1 MSELRIMEYQGK
13 YRIES
18 GRQDG
23 EKWWADKIRRKVW
36 DKGSKMWVVE
46 EKDRNFSLPLGDI
59 ENARGIIKEFV
70 LALGIDMAFKKAE
83 VNPQPTEDVPF

>member
-23 EKWWADKIRRKVW
+23 EKWWADRIRKKVW
-36 DKGSKMWVVE
+36 NKEAHAFEIED
-46 EKDRNFSLPLGDI
+46 KDRNLSLPLGDL
-59 ENARGIIKEFV
+59 ESAKV
-70 LALGIDMAFKKAE
+70 LFANLAIGLGIEIYTNGDYKPPE
-83 VNPQPTEDVPF
+83 QEDVPF

>member
-23 EKWWADKIRRKVW
+23 DKWWADRIRKKVW
-36 DKGSKMWVVE
+36 NKEAHAFEIED
-46 EKDRNFSLPLGDI
+46 KDRNLSLPLGDLASAKAI
-59 ENARGIIKEFV
+59 LTDLELMLRTEKE
-70 LALGIDMAFKKAE
+70 E
-83 VNPQPTEDVPF
+83 TPQEDVPF

>member
-23 EKWWADKIRRKVW
+23 DKWWADRIRKKVW
-36 DKGSKMWVVE
+36 NKETRAFEIED
-46 EKDRNFSLPLGDI
+46 KDRNLSIPLGDLESAKAI
-59 ENARGIIKEFV
+59 LAGLELMLRTEKE
-70 LALGIDMAFKKAE
+70 
-83 VNPQPTEDVPF
+83 QPAQADVPF

>member
-23 EKWWADKIRRKVW
+23 DKWWADRIRKKVW
-36 DKGSKMWVVE
+36 NKETRTFEIED
-46 EKDRNFSLPLGDI
+46 KDRNLSISLGNMESARALIIGLAYDLGLKAYPI
-59 ENARGIIKEFV
+59 EV
-70 LALGIDMAFKKAE
+70 DTQ
-83 VNPQPTEDVPF
+83 QPDNSVPF

>member
-23 EKWWADKIRRKVW
+23 DKWWADRIRKKVW
-36 DKGSKMWVVE
+36 NKEAHAFEIED
-46 EKDRNFSLPLGDI
+46 KDRNLSLPLGDL
-59 ENARGIIKEFV
+59 ESA
-70 LALGIDMAFKKAE
+70 KAILTDLE
-83 VNPQPTEDVPF
+83 LMLRTEPAQPPEDLPF

>member
-36 DKGSKMWVVE
+36 DKESRTWVIE
-46 EKDRNFSLPLGDI
+46 DKDRNFSLPLGDLN
-59 ENARGIIKEFV
+59 NARQI
-70 LALGIDMAFKKAE
+70 LADLANNIQGE
-83 VNPQPTEDVPF
+83 QPTEPQPTEDVPF

>member
-36 DKGSKMWVVE
+36 DKESKTWVVE
-46 EKDRNFSLPLGDI
+46 EKDRNLSLPLGDLN
-59 ENARGIIKEFV
+59 NARQI
-70 LALGIDMAFKKAE
+70 LADLANNIQGE
-83 VNPQPTEDVPF
+83 QQPTEPQTSDVPF

>member
-23 EKWWADKIRRKVW
+23 DKWWADRIRKKVW
-36 DKGSKMWVVE
+36 NKEAHAFELED
-46 EKDRNFSLPLGDI
+46 KDRNLSISLGNMESARALIIGLAYDLGLKAYPI
-59 ENARGIIKEFV
+59 EV
-70 LALGIDMAFKKAE
+70 DTQ
-83 VNPQPTEDVPF
+83 QPDNSVPF

>member
-23 EKWWADKIRRKVW
+23 DKWWADRIRKKVW
-36 DKGSKMWVVE
+36 NKETRAFEIED
-46 EKDRNFSLPLGDI
+46 KDRNLSLSLGD
-59 ENARGIIKEFV
+59 ETEAVIKLRTF
-70 LALGIDMAFKKAE
+70 AE
-83 VNPQPTEDVPF
+83 VFGYSLVKPKETDVPF